1 MSAMLLNMRHA
12 PVACSKPCNAP
23 KCLPVA
29 TRRMRLASRKASIY
43 EGSSIFS
50 SAVGIQVVPRSRAAL
65 QTVCAKKY
73 VGDLSKSDLEGK
85 TVLVRADLN
94 VPLDKNQKI
103 TDDTRIRAAVP
114 TLKYL
119 VSNGAKVLL
128 TSHLVRQGR
137 GLQDRGHAHCMRWHQ
152 PVCLQWAMHDGCM
165 RELFVMLPS
174 KDLNVSLKYILVLL
188 PASLRV
194 TPPVAGANEHL

>member
-1 MSAMLLNMRHA
+1 MNTMLLNQMRA
-12 PVACSKPCNAP
+12 PVACNQRCNAP

-29 TRRMRLASRKASIY
+29 RQSRRMLASRKASIY
-43 EGSSIFS
+43 AGSSICS
-50 SAVGIQVVPRSRAAL
+50 SAVGTQILPRSRAPL

-137 GLQDRGHAHCMRWHQ
+137 GRA
-152 PVCLQWAMHDGCM
+152 
-165 RELFVMLPS
+165 
-174 KDLNVSLKYILVLL
+174 
-188 PASLRV
+188 
-194 TPPVAGANEHL
+194 T

>member
-1 MSAMLLNMRHA
+1 MSCSTMLLNKMRA

-23 KCLPVA
+23 KCMPV
-29 TRRMRLASRKASIY
+29 RRMRHFSSRKASIY
-43 EGSSIFS
+43 AGSSIFS
-50 SAVGIQVVPRSRAAL
+50 SAVGTQVLPRSRAAL

-128 TSHLVRQGR
+128 TSHLVSQGR
-137 GLQDRGHAHCMRWHQ
+137 GLQERDHAHRMRWHQ
-152 PVCLQWAMHDGCM
+152 HECLHVLCMAAACRNPLTCCSARTWLGCLRRLQSCLQDA
-165 RELFVMLPS
+165 R
-174 KDLNVSLKYILVLL
+174 
-188 PASLRV
+188 
-194 TPPVAGANEHL
+194 